1 MDSSLSGGTSNPE
14 NEYYKSYDEKDYNS
28 ILQKYEFRQSKKSKS
43 VYQESIQLILKNYIS
58 KFTPYNNILLYH
70 DVGVGKTCS
79 AITIAEGFKDYV
91 TKMNRKIVVLVKNQ
105 NIEKNFINELLSDC
119 TMGYYSIISEEEQNK
134 LRRFINKTYSI
145 MTYGSFVNKVLGMK
159 IDNKKRKLT
168 SNAISNLHNTVI
180 IVDEV
185 HNVTNNDTYKAL
197 MKILMASFNYKL
209 ILLTATPIFD
219 NPKEIVEIGNLLNV
233 KEYSKL
239 LPVRNELFNKKY
251 KNPIMSTS
259 DIDYLKLKTPITYIT
274 DYGKGKLT
282 NAFKGKVSYIST
294 NIETNPKKIE
304 KGTPLLD
311 KIGSKNVIYCEMSDY
326 QYNIYK
332 KALQLDLH
340 ETSNE
345 DLEKILADENMS
357 DNSSDDFESD
367 TLKSSSLYKNCND
380 ASTMTYPDE
389 LYGKEGFIN
398 LKKNKSIL
406 QLPQLETY
414 SSKLATLLKNMKRSP
429 GNIFIYSN
437 YVSNG
442 GVNLIKELLL
452 QNGYKSYTP
461 NVAHENSF
469 ILFDEQIHAEKRD
482 KLRKIFN
489 SPENKDGSK
498 IKIIIG
504 SPIISEGITL
514 KNVRQVHIIDP
525 TWNMS
530 KINQIIGRA
539 IRNYSHQDLPE
550 NERNVEIYKYV
561 SIYKKDPNLM
571 YIDKEKYI
579 LSEEKDR
586 SNKVIERLLKGIS
599 FDCFIHKDRNNKYYS
614 QFTNN
619 SAECDYQECA
629 VQCTITPPNLDISKV
644 TYNINI
650 KQFESYAINYVKNNI
665 IDLFES
671 HFIWKL
677 QDIIDYIK
685 KKDNTI
691 SLEVI
696 YISLDDFV
704 SNKTIILDKYGREGF
719 IIIKDDFYIFNPT
732 TVDIDSSIYCKIFDF
747 SKDTNNITFV
757 DYLNKT
763 KLKTKIK
770 EKEDVIT
777 EKPKIVKKLTKDEIE
792 YNNKIKQ
799 NYKIYG
805 TFRNKENEYDGKF
818 RIVDTR
824 LLTLEDLDGDSE
836 SEVDQRKKITGKACS
851 SFSNEELKDIVKA
864 LNISTTEIQTILKL
878 KDSKKIKNKD
888 YCKLMNTYLNQKNMI
903 LK

>member
-1 MDSSLSGGTSNPE
+1 MDLVSLSNGISNPV

-119 TMGYYSIISEEEQNK
+119 TMGYYSIISDEEQNK

-145 MTYGSFVNKVLGMK
+145 MTYGSFVNKVLGIK

-185 HNVTNNDTYKAL
+185 HNITNNDTYKAL
-197 MKILMASFNYKL
+197 MKILIASFNYKL

-219 NPKEIVEIGNLLNV
+219 NPKEIVEISNLLNA
-233 KEYSKL
+233 KEYNKL

-251 KNPIMSTS
+251 KNPIMYTS

-274 DYGKGKLT
+274 DYGKEKLIY
-282 NAFKGKVSYIST
+282 AFKGKVSYIST

-304 KGTPLLD
+304 KGFPLLD
-311 KIGSKNVIYCEMSDY
+311 KTGSKNVIYCEMSDY
-326 QYNIYK
+326 QYNVYK

-389 LYGKEGFIN
+389 LYGKEGFAN

-406 QLPQLETY
+406 RSPQLETY
-414 SSKLATLLKNMKRSP
+414 SNKLATLLKNMKKSP

-461 NVAHENSF
+461 NVPDENSF
-469 ILFDEQIHAEKRD
+469 IIFDEQIHAEKRD

-489 SPENKDGSK
+489 SSDNKDGHK

-525 TWNMS
+525 SWNMS

-539 IRNYSHQDLPE
+539 IRNYSHQDLSE

-561 SIYKKDPNLM
+561 SIYKKDPHLM
-571 YIDKEKYI
+571 FIDKEKYI

-614 QFTNN
+614 QFTDN
-619 SAECDYQECA
+619 SAECDYQNCA
-629 VQCTITPPNLDISKV
+629 VQCAITPPNKEISKV

-650 KQFESYAINYVKNNI
+650 KQFESYAINYVKNKI
-665 IDLFES
+665 LDLFES
-671 HFIWKL
+671 HFIWEL

-685 KKDNTI
+685 KQDDTI

-719 IIIKDDFYIFNPT
+719 ILIKGDFYIFNPT
-732 TVDIDSSIYCKIFDF
+732 TVDIDSSIYSKIFDF
-747 SKDTNNITFV
+747 SKDTNNITLV
-757 DYLNKT
+757 NYLNMS

-770 EKEDVIT
+770 EKEKKEEST
-777 EKPKIVKKLTKDEIE
+777 KKPKIVKKLTQDDIE
-792 YNNKIKQ
+792 YNNKIKE

-805 TFRNKENEYDGKF
+805 TFRNKEDEYDDKF

-824 LLTLEDLDGDSE
+824 LLTLEELQEDDL
-836 SEVDQRKKITGKACS
+836 DQRKKITGKACS

-888 YCKLMNTYLNQKNMI
+888 YCKLINSYLNEKNRI

>member
-1 MDSSLSGGTSNPE
+1 MGSLSNPE
-14 NEYYKSYDEKDYNS
+14 DGYYKSYDEDDYNS
-28 ILQKYEFRQSKKSKS
+28 ILQKYEFRQNKKSKS

-119 TMGYYSIISEEEQNK
+119 TMGYYSIISDEEQNK
-134 LRRFINKTYSI
+134 LRRFINKTYTI

-159 IDNKKRKLT
+159 IDNKKRKLGL
-168 SNAISNLHNTVI
+168 NAITNLHNTVI

-185 HNVTNNDTYKAL
+185 HNITNNDTYKAL
-197 MKILMASFNYKL
+197 MKVLMASFNYKL

-219 NPKEIVEIGNLLNV
+219 NPKEIVEISNLLNA
-233 KEYSKL
+233 KEYDKL
-239 LPVRNELFNKKY
+239 SPVRNELFNKKY
-251 KNPIMSTS
+251 KNQIMYTS

-274 DYGKGKLT
+274 EYGKQKLI

-304 KGTPLLD
+304 MGVSLLN
-311 KIGSKNVIYCEMSDY
+311 KTGSKNVIYCEMSEY
-326 QYNIYK
+326 QYTIYK

-340 ETSNE
+340 ETSNNE
-345 DLEKILADENMS
+345 DIEKILADENMS

-380 ASTMTYPDE
+380 ASTMVYPDD
-389 LYGKEGFIN
+389 LFGKDGFIN
-398 LKKNKSIL
+398 LKKDKSIL
-406 QLPQLETY
+406 KLPQLELY
-414 SSKLATLLKNMKRSP
+414 SNKLATLLKNINTSP

-452 QNGYKSYTP
+452 QNGYKSYSS
-461 NVAHENSF
+461 NVPFANSF
-469 ILFDEQIHAEKRD
+469 IIFDEQIQAEKRD

-489 SPENKDGSK
+489 SPENKNGNI

-514 KNVRQVHIIDP
+514 KNVRQVHILEP

-539 IRNYSHQDLPE
+539 VRNYSHQDLPQS
-550 NERNVEIYKYV
+550 ERTVQIYKYV
-561 SIYKKDPNLM
+561 SIYSKDPNM
-571 YIDKEKYI
+571 MFIDKEKYI
-579 LSEEKDR
+579 LAEEKDR
-586 SNKVIERLLKGIS
+586 SNKIIERLLKGIS
-599 FDCFIHKDRNNKYYS
+599 FDCFIHKDRNNKYYN

-629 VQCTITPPNLDISKV
+629 VQCAISPPNENISKV

-650 KQFESYAINYVKNNI
+650 KQFESYTINYVKNNI
-665 IDLFES
+665 KDLFEV

-677 QDIIDYIK
+677 DDIISHIK
-685 KKDNTI
+685 NIDNTI

-696 YISLDDFV
+696 YIVLDDFV
-704 SNKTIILDKYGREGF
+704 SNKTILLDKYGRDGF
-719 IIIKDDFYIFNPT
+719 IIVKDDFYIFNPT
-732 TVDIDSSIYCKIFDF
+732 NVDVDSSIYCKIFDF
-747 SKDTNNITFV
+747 SKDTNNMTFLN
-757 DYLNKT
+757 YLNQT
-763 KLKTKIK
+763 KQKIK
-770 EKEDVIT
+770 VYPLKETVPV
-777 EKPKIVKKLTKDEIE
+777 KQSLKKLTEKDIE

-799 NYKIYG
+799 QYKIYG
-805 TFRNKENEYDGKF
+805 TFRNKENEYDNKF

-824 LLTLEDLDGDSE
+824 FLTEEELEGE
-836 SEVDQRKKITGKACS
+836 TEIDQRKKITGKACS

-864 LNISTTEIQTILKL
+864 LDISKQEIQTILNL
-878 KDSKKIKNKD
+878 KESKKIKNRD
-888 YCKLMNTYLNQKNMI
+888 YCKLINTYLDNHNRT